1 MPQISERIPFLFAK
15 KNPQGSEDADGF
27 LRITGR
33 LKEILITAGGENL
46 APAPLEAALRMRLS
60 PLVSHAVAVGD
71 KRRFVSCLLAPKT
84 LLVSLNLNEFLTRKD
99 FVQRPV
105 AAAKN

>member
-1 MPQISERIPFLFAK
+1 MQK

-84 LLVSLNLNEFLTRKD
+84 VLVSFYFEKYVVVPREKTIIVGNSFG
-99 FVQRPV
+99 
-105 AAAKN
+105 